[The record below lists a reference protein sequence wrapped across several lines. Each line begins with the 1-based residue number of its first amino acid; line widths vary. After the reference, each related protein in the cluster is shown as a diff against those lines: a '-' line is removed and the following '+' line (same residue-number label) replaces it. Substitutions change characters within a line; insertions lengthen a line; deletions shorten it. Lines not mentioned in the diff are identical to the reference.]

1 MCLFVNSV
9 YLNVLHVWETLTGME
24 KSITEYVMVENAA
37 EELPRQASVGEN
49 ELEENKWNGT
59 TEVCP

>member
-1 MCLFVNSV
+1 
-9 YLNVLHVWETLTGME
+9 ME

-49 ELEENKWNGT
+49 ELEGNKSNGT
-59 TEVCP
+59 NEVCP